1 MSKHDEKL
9 QQKSPA
15 KTGVC
20 GALDDKDLEKVT
32 GGDKAV
38 VLQHEKVT
46 GAGTAPTETI
56 TFEYG
61 GLAVRYANQN
71 PD

>member
-9 QQKSPA
+9 QQKSPV
-15 KTGVC
+15 KTEAVS
-20 GALDDKDLEKVT
+20 ALDDKDLERVT

-46 GAGTAPTETI
+46 GAGTAPAETV

-61 GLAVRYANQN
+61 GLAIKYGNQ
-71 PD
+71 

>member
-1 MSKHDEKL
+1 MSRHDEKL
-9 QQKSPA
+9 QQKSSA
-15 KTGVC
+15 KTEIC
-20 GALDDKDLEKVT
+20 GALDDKDLEQVT

-56 TFEYG
+56 TFVYG
-61 GLAVRYANQN
+61 GLQIKYTNQ
-71 PD
+71 